1 MLAHLIRTGILLDKF
16 SSVFVPFFFFL
27 INEKAKGSW
36 CNSKT
41 PVLELEG
48 QVLAPDL
55 SLND

>member
-16 SSVFVPFFFFL
+16 SSFFFFFL
-27 INEKAKGSW
+27 INEEAKGSW

-41 PVLELEG
+41 PGLELEG